1 MRPKKGRGKGRMGSN
16 VFTGLTVAGF
26 SWAMVGALTM
36 KLLAD
41 YGATVIRIE
50 TARRPDVSRISS
62 PYKDG
67 KPGINRSGYFSHFS
81 ANMLDMAL
89 NMAHPLAS
97 GIARKLVSMADVV
110 CENFT
115 PGIMEK
121 WGLSYGELVK
131 IKPDIIMLRQSGFGS
146 TGPYRDRAAFGMTLA
161 AISGIPNFIG
171 WPDREPLPVGV
182 GAYTDCISPRYALA
196 ALIAAFDHKDKTGE
210 GQLIELSQFETALSF
225 ILPGILD
232 YAANGREPQL
242 CGNRNP
248 GAVPHG
254 VYPCKG
260 EDSWCS
266 IAVFNDH
273 QWEGLCKTM
282 GRPDWLS
289 NPAFSTFLG
298 RKKDEEGLD
307 EAIGEWTRGLEAEEV
322 MIRLQAAGVPA
333 GVVKNAGEIY
343 GDRQLRR
350 RNLFWPLPHSEIG
363 TFTHLGASFEMS
375 ETPAK
380 PYRASPCL
388 GEHTAY
394 VCTEM
399 LGMADDEYTEL
410 LKQGVFE

>member
-1 MRPKKGRGKGRMGSN
+1 
-16 VFTGLTVAGF
+16 
-26 SWAMVGALTM
+26 
-36 KLLAD
+36 
-41 YGATVIRIE
+41 
-50 TARRPDVSRISS
+50 
-62 PYKDG
+62 
-67 KPGINRSGYFSHFS
+67 
-81 ANMLDMAL
+81 
-89 NMAHPLAS
+89 
-97 GIARKLVSMADVV
+97 
-110 CENFT
+110 
-115 PGIMEK
+115 
-121 WGLSYGELVK
+121 
-131 IKPDIIMLRQSGFGS
+131 
-146 TGPYRDRAAFGMTLA
+146 
-161 AISGIPNFIG
+161 
-171 WPDREPLPVGV
+171 V

-375 ETPAK
+375 GTPAK

>member
-1 MRPKKGRGKGRMGSN
+1 MRPSKERGKGRTKPN
-16 VFTGLTVAGF
+16 VFTGLTIVSF

-41 YGATVIRIE
+41 HGARVIRIE
-50 TARRPDVSRISS
+50 TAHRPDVSRISS
-62 PYKDG
+62 PYRDG

-81 ANMLDMAL
+81 ANILGMAL

-97 GIARKLVSMADVV
+97 GIARKLVGKADVV

-115 PGIMEK
+115 PGVMEK
-121 WGLSYGELVK
+121 WGLGYEELVK
-131 IKPDIIMLRQSGFGS
+131 IRPDIIMLRQSGFGS
-146 TGPYRDRAAFGMTLA
+146 TGPYRNRAAFGMTLA

-196 ALIAAFDHKDKTGE
+196 ALIAALDHRDKTGE
-210 GQLIELSQFETALSF
+210 GQLIELAQFETALSF

-232 YAANGREPQL
+232 YAANGREPVRS
-242 CGNRNP
+242 GNRNP
-248 GAVPHG
+248 SAVPHG

-260 EDSWCS
+260 EDSWCA
-266 IAVFNDH
+266 IAVFNDD
-273 QWEGLCKTM
+273 QWEGLCHTM

-289 NPAFSTFLG
+289 DPAFSTFLE
-298 RKKDEEGLD
+298 RKKHEEGLD
-307 EAIGEWTRGLEAEEV
+307 KTIGEWTRGLEAEEV
-322 MIRLQAAGVPA
+322 MTRLQAARVPA
-333 GVVKNAGEIY
+333 GVVKNAGDVY
-343 GDRQLRR
+343 TDPQLGTRD
-350 RNLFWPLPHSEIG
+350 LFWALPHSEIG

-375 ETPAK
+375 GTPAT

-399 LGMADDEYTEL
+399 LGMADDEFAEL